1 MLFPVMVTLSE
12 LKSYGLYTLDWRT
25 ILAANGGVNAD
36 VDKPFPLASLIG
48 ITDLNTTLEVL
59 TNKPEYAPHWRK
71 FAVVVVDSIHHLMPD
86 ESLTSVLDVAW
97 RHACGE
103 CTDIDL
109 AAAKSKAT
117 NAAGEASTNA
127 RPQTTTAALEAKADA
142 AWAVWAVTKPMVDPN
157 LVIAHTQAAIAWALE
172 EEGLEVILAAQLL
185 AETKQAQILRE
196 LLTTGHIE
204 RSNHATTTDQC

>member
-1 MLFPVMVTLSE
+1 
-12 LKSYGLYTLDWRT
+12 
-25 ILAANGGVNAD
+25 
-36 VDKPFPLASLIG
+36 
-48 ITDLNTTLEVL
+48 
-59 TNKPEYAPHWRK
+59 
-71 FAVVVVDSIHHLMPD
+71 MPD

-109 AAAKSKAT
+109 AAAKAVAT
-117 NAAGEASTNA
+117 KAAGEASTNTH
-127 RPQTTTAALEAKADA
+127 PQITTAALETKADA
-142 AWAVWAVTKPMVDPN
+142 AWAVWAVTKPLVDPN

-204 RSNHATTTDQC
+204 RSNHATTSDPS